1 MRIRRMRV
9 GFDFGLWTEPSP
21 RTFAQGVRLLGGP
34 DYVFDRKEAG
44 KGSVAGAR
52 QTDTQRCKV
61 PVDSR
66 KHESSCQCLEVHR
79 PTCNR

>member
-1 MRIRRMRV
+1 MDEDQEDEEGVCFWIVDRA
-9 GFDFGLWTEPSP
+9 
-21 RTFAQGVRLLGGP
+21 FAQSFSLLGGP
-34 DYVFDRKEAG
+34 DYVFDRKEAE